1 MNGMGSMDFTKL
13 IPVIF
18 ILIGIML
25 LGRAYLV
32 RVKKKTSL
40 ISGLDAKTLN
50 RVKKV
55 DKLVKDY
62 SNGLVLM
69 ACACFIAVIFLL
81 YLGIVGKILGL
92 VIIIISSINLSR
104 ITLDMDNKLKK
115 KIY

>member
-1 MNGMGSMDFTKL
+1 MDFTKL
-13 IPVIF
+13 IPGIF

-25 LGRAYLV
+25 LWRAYLV
-32 RVKKKTSL
+32 GVKKKTGL
-40 ISGLDAKTLN
+40 ISGLDARTLN

-55 DKLVKDY
+55 DKLVKDC

-92 VIIIISSINLSR
+92 AIIIISSINLSR